1 MIYINLSEIMEIEG
15 FNEEEDKVEIVF
27 NNKNFEFKTFKDYGD
42 KSSIVLK
49 KICDEELNSCC
60 EDIEIVMEEDKNNIL
75 KLEEDE
81 VLDEKVNIDIEL
93 NLNNKEIESYEASE
107 HVEEVN
113 EVIEEPLKILNADY
127 NILTKTFSLSLN
139 RNLDSN
145 LIKNDFFDIF
155 EMNLME
161 EDNKFLKF
169 VNKIEKIEL
178 EENLV
183 KIKFESFQSLDLSK
197 AIDIKFIENNI
208 IENVDLE
215 KIDVKIVKYFIKN
228 EKEKVKLFSGQEL
241 NKILTEFHFSGIVEE
256 FEMTMEGAGY
266 LFTNSN
272 IKIKK
277 INNDMYAINDEQNIK
292 FKDSEEKYV
301 GYVGFEEANI
311 SLKLPTGIKKVFNL
325 SFKFLDD
332 KIIAIWDYNDLM
344 NEIVETM
351 KLENI
356 AVSARG

>member
-42 KSSIVLK
+42 KSSIVLR
-49 KICDEELNSCC
+49 KICDEELDSCC
-60 EDIEIVMEEDKNNIL
+60 EDIEIVVQEDKNNIL
-75 KLEEDE
+75 KLQDDE
-81 VLDEKVNIDIEL
+81 VLDKSTNIGL
-93 NLNNKEIESYEASE
+93 NLDNKEIESYEE
-107 HVEEVN
+107 DEYIEEVN
-113 EVIEEPLKILNADY
+113 EVVEEHLKILDADY
-127 NILTKTFSLSLN
+127 NILTKTFSLNLN
-139 RNLDSN
+139 RNLDSK
-145 LIKNDFFDIF
+145 LIKNNFFDIF
-155 EMNLME
+155 EINLME
-161 EDNKFLKF
+161 EDNKYLKF
-169 VNKIEKIEL
+169 VNKVEKVDIEG
-178 EENLV
+178 NLV

-197 AIDIKFIENNI
+197 AINIKFIENNI

-215 KIDVKIVKYFIKN
+215 KMDVKIVKYFIKN
-228 EKEKVKLFSGQEL
+228 KKEKVKLFSGQEL

-272 IKIKK
+272 IKVKK

-301 GYVGFEEANI
+301 GYVGFKEANI

-332 KIIAIWDYNDLM
+332 KIVAIWDYNDLM

>member
-27 NNKNFEFKTFKDYGD
+27 NNENFEFKTFKDYGD
-42 KSSIVLK
+42 KSSIVLR
-49 KICDEELNSCC
+49 KICGEELNNCC
-60 EDIEIVMEEDKNNIL
+60 EDIEIVVQEDKNNTL
-75 KLEEDE
+75 KLEEHE
-81 VLDEKVNIDIEL
+81 VLDKSTNIGF
-93 NLNNKEIESYEASE
+93 NLDNKEIESYEKDE
-107 HVEEVN
+107 YIEEVN
-113 EVIEEPLKILNADY
+113 EVVEEHLKILDADY
-127 NILTKTFSLSLN
+127 NILTKTFSLNLN
-139 RNLDSN
+139 RNLDSK
-145 LIKNDFFDIF
+145 LIKNNFFDIF
-155 EMNLME
+155 EINLME
-161 EDNKFLKF
+161 EDNKYLKF
-169 VNKIEKIEL
+169 VNKVEKVDIEG
-178 EENLV
+178 NLV

-197 AIDIKFIENNI
+197 AINIKFIENNI

-215 KIDVKIVKYFIKN
+215 KIDVNIVKYFIKN

-272 IKIKK
+272 IKVKK

-301 GYVGFEEANI
+301 GYVGFKEANI

-332 KIIAIWDYNDLM
+332 KIVAIWDYNDLM